1 MTTFVLVHGAWHGG
15 WCWDAVA
22 AALREAGAVVRA
34 PTLRG
39 LGDRASEA
47 DDVGLEDHIAQ
58 ITALAAVAGEPV
70 VLVGHSY
77 GGMVIE
83 GVCDRLREGVSQA
96 VFLDALTPGDGDCAL
111 PGMTMAD
118 IDARFG
124 PLINGCAPPPT
135 DMARLGITDPALA
148 AAVYSRL
155 TPHPVSVWLEPLRLR
170 HGGSRG
176 LDRTLVYCSDK
187 PAPPAPRIAAVRAD
201 PSWRFEAIEA
211 GHDLMLTHPAQS
223 AQLLLGLVA
232 DRTRGRTR

>member
-15 WCWDAVA
+15 WCWDAVG

-39 LGDRASEA
+39 LGDRAGE
-47 DDVGLEDHIAQ
+47 VHGVRLEDHIAQ
-58 ITALAAVAGEPV
+58 ITALAAEADEPV

-83 GVCDRLREGVSQA
+83 GVCDRLRDGVAQA
-96 VFLDALTPGDGDCAL
+96 MFLDALTPTTGDCAL

-118 IDARFG
+118 VEARFG
-124 PLINGCAPPPT
+124 PLVDRCAPPPT
-135 DMARLGITDPALA
+135 DMARLGITDPVLA
-148 AAVYSRL
+148 AEVRARL
-155 TPHPVSVWLEPLRLR
+155 TPHPVSVWLEPLRLH
-170 HGGSRG
+170 HGGSQG
-176 LDRTLVYCSDK
+176 LDRAFVYCSDK
-187 PAPPAPRIAAVRAD
+187 PAPPAPRIVALRAD
-201 PSWRFEAIEA
+201 PSWRFEAIAA
-211 GHDLMLTHPAQS
+211 GHDLMLTHPTQT